1 MLRVKTYLDKSSV
14 HGIGVF
20 SAQDIKVGDLVWK
33 FVPEIDRIIEY
44 SFESFRDYNA
54 QDKDFI
60 DTYSYC
66 DKQLNKWILSADN
79 DRFTNH
85 SDTPNT
91 FAVDNGEVFACR
103 DISIGEEIT
112 IDYYKIDKWAESKLR

>member
-1 MLRVKTYLDKSSV
+1 MLRVKTYLDKSSI

-20 SAQDIKVGDLVWK
+20 SAQDIKGGDLIWR
-33 FVPEIDRIIEY
+33 FVPEIDRIIE
-44 SFESFRDYNA
+44 SSIQDE

-60 DTYSYC
+60 DTYAYY
-66 DKQLNKWILSADN
+66 DKQLNTWILSADN

-85 SDTPNT
+85 SESPNT
-91 FAVDNGEVFACR
+91 FAVDNGDVFACK

-112 IDYYKIDKWAESKLR
+112 INYYKIDKFAESKL

>member
-1 MLRVKTYLDKSSV
+1 MSGYKGDNLIADSKNMPWYT
-14 HGIGVF
+14 G
-20 SAQDIKVGDLVWK
+20 QDIKVGDLVWK

-60 DTYSYC
+60 DTYSYY

>member
-60 DTYSYC
+60 DTYSYY